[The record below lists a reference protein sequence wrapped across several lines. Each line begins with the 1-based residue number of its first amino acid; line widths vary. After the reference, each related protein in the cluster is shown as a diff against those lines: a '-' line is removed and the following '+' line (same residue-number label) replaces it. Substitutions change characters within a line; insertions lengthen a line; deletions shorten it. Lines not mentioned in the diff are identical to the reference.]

1 MPLQKT
7 FIGHCDT
14 MTKPTVVWFQGV
26 TCNGNT
32 HSLLCSNSNRFELF
46 LNSFDLIY
54 HPSLTA
60 TTTLE
65 DVLLLDKIDYL
76 LIEGAITHNTQ
87 FFQVSNRSV
96 KSTLNELVKKANFV
110 IGVGSCASY
119 GGIHAKF
126 EINDDLTGVKEA
138 ILDKTLLKHDVIN
151 LTGCPVHPEWI
162 LQTLFS
168 LKQRNEIALDEKNRP
183 LEIYCHLAHHGC
195 TRNEYFEWK
204 VEAHGFG
211 LKEGCL
217 FYDLGCR
224 GPMTHSN
231 CNHILWN
238 EVNSKTRAG
247 MPCIG
252 CTEFDFPRENML
264 ETKKN
269 IGIPLEAPLGIQKR
283 AYLSLAGV
291 AKTFKIERLNKRL
304 IEK

>member
-1 MPLQKT
+1 MKQN
-7 FIGHCDT
+7 
-14 MTKPTVVWFQGV
+14 KPTIAWFQAI

-32 HSLLCSNSNRFELF
+32 HSLLCANSNRLEQF

-54 HPSLTA
+54 HPTLT
-60 TTTLE
+60 TNTKLE
-65 DVLLLDKIDYL
+65 DVLNSVDSIDYL
-76 LIEGAITHNTQ
+76 LIEGAITDDKKFYQISNESTKVLLNT
-87 FFQVSNRSV
+87 
-96 KSTLNELVKKANFV
+96 LAKKASYV
-110 IGVGSCASY
+110 ISVGSCASY

-126 EINDDLTGVKEA
+126 EKNKDIKGVNSSIK
-138 ILDKTLLKHDVIN
+138 DKSNLKHDVIN

-168 LKQRNEIALDEKNRP
+168 LKKNGKIALDEKNRP

-204 VEAHGFG
+204 IETEHFG

-217 FYDLGCR
+217 FYNEGCR

-231 CNHILWN
+231 CNKILWN
-238 EVNSKTRAG
+238 DVNTKTRAG

-264 ETKKN
+264 ETKKH
-269 IGIPLEAPLGIQKR
+269 IGIPFEPPIGVSKR

-291 AKTFKIERLNKRL
+291 AKTFKIPRLNEEL
-304 IEK
+304 IPKEQNDG